1 MQQRINCSIVD
12 VMLEERLFIVFALVY
27 RIIKFFLNFQSPH

>member
-1 MQQRINCSIVD
+1 MQQRINCSIIN

-27 RIIKFFLNFQSPH
+27 CIISFRF